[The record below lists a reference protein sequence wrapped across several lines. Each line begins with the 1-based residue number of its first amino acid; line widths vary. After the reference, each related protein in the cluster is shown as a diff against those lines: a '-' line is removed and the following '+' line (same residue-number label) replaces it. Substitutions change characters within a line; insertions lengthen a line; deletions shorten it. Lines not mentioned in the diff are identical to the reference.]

1 MSGTGAIKKPV
12 SRAVSLT
19 ASSALA
25 CVFVF
30 AALSAA
36 IAQSN
41 DVLAGAI
48 KISPN
53 AKLLLVADELVY
65 NRDVDTI
72 TAQGSVQIDYDGNKL
87 VARQVTY
94 DQKTGRLLA
103 TGNVQIV
110 ERDGNQIF
118 ADKIDITDDFK
129 DGFVNA
135 LRVETIDNTRFAAES
150 AERQSGNITT
160 FNQGVYTA
168 CEPCLEHPEKAPIWQ
183 IKSRKII
190 WNGTKKTIRFEAARF
205 ELFGMPIATLPAF
218 EIADPTV
225 KRKTGFLI
233 PGIRYKSQLGYGL
246 TVPFYVALA
255 PNYDLL
261 LSPTV
266 YSKQGF
272 LAEVD
277 FRQKF
282 DNGSYSLKIAG
293 IHQLK
298 TGEFAAGSVDAT
310 HKNRGLIGSQGQFN
324 INPRWTFG
332 WDVLVQSDK
341 NFGYT
346 YGIDGFSD
354 FYRKNEIYLTGLSGR
369 NYLDLHAYKFNAQ
382 EATVGDALNEKQPW
396 VGSLDYSWTAP
407 QSVYGGELN
416 FDMNARG
423 THRSLRD
430 QITDPVATGFGNIAG
445 VVGSSERLSAEAE
458 WKRTFITQGGISI
471 TPLLALRGDGD
482 LLDTADLT
490 RTAALRVMA
499 TAGMDVRW
507 PVLFS
512 TTSATHILEPIAQIY
527 VRNNETHAGQLP
539 NEDAQSLVFDAS
551 TLFERDKFSGWERV
565 EGGTRAN
572 LGLRYSGAFNN
583 GWSAYALAGQS
594 YQLGGRNSFASPD
607 LVAVGAFSG
616 LETKTSDYVAMAGVS
631 DNNGLTLAMRGRF
644 DEKTFDVRRA
654 EAEVN
659 YTRDPLSIGA
669 RYAFI
674 QAQPKYGFDV
684 DRHEVTGN
692 GSVKFKT
699 NWRAFGS
706 LTYDIRNKYVS
717 NNTVGFG
724 YDDSCT
730 SYSLTYAESRSL
742 QTVAGVTNIS
752 KPTRSI
758 GFFLSFRTLGDFGT
772 NQGLTK

>member
-1 MSGTGAIKKPV
+1 MSGTGALKKPV
-12 SRAVSLT
+12 SRVVTLT

-25 CVFVF
+25 CVFAF
-30 AALSAA
+30 AALTGVQ
-36 IAQSN
+36 AQSN
-41 DVLAGAI
+41 DALAGAI
-48 KISPN
+48 KVSPN

-65 NRDVDTI
+65 NRDADTI

-110 ERDGNQIF
+110 EKDGNQIF
-118 ADKIDITDDFK
+118 TDKIDITDDFK

-135 LRVETIDNTRFAAES
+135 LRVETTDDTRFAAES
-150 AERQSGNITT
+150 AERQGGNVTI

-168 CEPCLEHPEKAPIWQ
+168 CEPCVEHPEKAPIWQ

-218 EIADPTV
+218 EIADPSV

-233 PGIRYKSQLGYGL
+233 PGIHYKSQLGYGL

-261 LSPTV
+261 LSPTI
-266 YSKQGF
+266 YSKQGL

-282 DNGSYSLKIAG
+282 DNGSYSLKLAG
-293 IHQLK
+293 IHQMK
-298 TGEFAAGSVDAT
+298 TNEFAATSVDAT
-310 HKNRGLIGSQGQFN
+310 HKNRGLIGSKGQFN

-346 YGIDGFSD
+346 YGIDGYSD
-354 FYRKNEIYLTGLSGR
+354 FYRKNEVYLTGLSGR
-369 NYLDLHAYKFNAQ
+369 NYLDMHAYKFNAQ
-382 EATVGDALNEKQPW
+382 EATVGKALNEMQPW

-407 QSVYGGELN
+407 QSVYGGEFN
-416 FDMNARG
+416 FDMNVRG
-423 THRSLRD
+423 THRSLID
-430 QITDPVATGFGNIAG
+430 KLAAGTGAGNIRG
-445 VVGSSERLSAEAE
+445 VSGSTERLSAEAE
-458 WKRTFITQGGISI
+458 WKRTFITQGGLSI

-482 LLDTADLT
+482 LLNTADLT
-490 RTAALRVMA
+490 RTAALRGMA
-499 TAGMDVRW
+499 TAGMELRW

-512 TTSATHILEPIAQIY
+512 TTSATHIIEPIAQIY

-539 NEDAQSLVFDAS
+539 NEDAQSFVFDAS
-551 TLFERDKFSGWERV
+551 TLFERDKFSGWDRV

-572 LGLRYSGAFNN
+572 FGLRYSGAFNN

-607 LVAVGAFSG
+607 LLAVGAFSG
-616 LETKTSDYVAMAGVS
+616 LESKVSDYVAMAGVS
-631 DNNGLTLAMRGRF
+631 NNNGLTVALRGRF
-644 DEKTFDVRRA
+644 DEKTFETRRG
-654 EAEVN
+654 EAELS
-659 YTRDPLSIGA
+659 YAGDPFALGV
-669 RYAFI
+669 RYAYI

-692 GSVKFKT
+692 ASVKFKT

-717 NNTVGFG
+717 NNTIGFG

-742 QTVAGVTNIS
+742 KTVAGVTSIS
-752 KPTRSI
+752 KPVRSI

-772 NQGLTK
+772 NQGLAK